1 MELLIKGV
9 YRGAIPLGIMLINSL
24 SSKLQGLTDDAYAYF
39 IYGLIIF
46 FLGLASVIYQINQW
60 SFLKQIIVHY
70 LVMLMTVFPTLLLS
84 GFYPLDSLK
93 DLLNVYLQFNKVGII
108 LFLTTY
114 LISYFISRN
123 NMKNNGTA
131 I

>member
-9 YRGAIPLGIMLINSL
+9 YRGAIPLGIMLIISL
-24 SSKLQGLTDDAYAYF
+24 SSKFQGLSDDAYAYF

>member
-9 YRGAIPLGIMLINSL
+9 YRGAIPLGIMWIISL
-24 SSKLQGLTDDAYAYF
+24 SSKFQGLSDDAYEYF

-93 DLLNVYLQFNKVGII
+93 DLLNVYLQFNKVGVI

-114 LISYFISRN
+114 LISRN